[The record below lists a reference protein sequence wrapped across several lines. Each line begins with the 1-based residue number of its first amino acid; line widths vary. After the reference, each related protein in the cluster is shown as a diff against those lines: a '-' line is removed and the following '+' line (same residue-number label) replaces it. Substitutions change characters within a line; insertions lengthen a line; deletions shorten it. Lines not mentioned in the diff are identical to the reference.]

1 MNFVKISILLL
12 LVFSCLNSRILF
24 SQEIKQENGKDYSE
38 DLNYRDTTERPVRK
52 GFNPFIPVSIGVA
65 SFFYLL
71 NPIILY
77 ENDKVALGVT
87 KEFSIG
93 FGDFGEH
100 RFAFEYSYIFRQN
113 YDHHFRLSYKYD
125 YFLTS
130 GIEPSNMLQGTG
142 VVTFGAGYFNGITY
156 HGFFP
161 EITYGYSIRNHKLL
175 IYPHMKLR
183 YTYIVQENKSNITDF
198 SFGIM
203 VGFANPFID
212 KKIRRYY

>member
-1 MNFVKISILLL
+1 MNLLKLSILLIII
-12 LVFSCLNSRILF
+12 FSFLNSEKVV
-24 SQEIKQENGKDYSE
+24 SQNITQENGKILTQYLADG
-38 DLNYRDTTERPVRK
+38 DTTERPVHK
-52 GFNPFIPVSIGVA
+52 GFNPFIPVSLGVA

-77 ENDKVALGVT
+77 ENDKIALGIT
-87 KEFSIG
+87 KEISVG

-113 YDHHFRLSYKYD
+113 FSQHFRLSYKYD
-125 YFLTS
+125 FFLTS
-130 GIEPSNMLQGTG
+130 GVKPSNMLQGAG
-142 VVTFGAGYFNGITY
+142 VVTLGAGYFNGITY
-156 HGFFP
+156 HGYFP

-183 YTYIVQENKSNITDF
+183 YTYILEEGKSNITDF
-198 SFGIM
+198 SFGII
-203 VGFANPFID
+203 VGFANPFFD